1 MWDIIEYKYIKYD
14 NWSHV
19 TQAFESSCLRLKLAI
34 VTSFPHFSS
43 FSLGCSV
50 YIIHVPSYNQPHY
63 QYEQESIIPPST
75 SKTQTKPE
83 PKAKTMSF
91 EPKQK
96 VDLDPP
102 KDDIIT
108 LEYLSKCDGEF

>member
-1 MWDIIEYKYIKYD
+1 M
-14 NWSHV
+14 
-19 TQAFESSCLRLKLAI
+19 ESRDLNIREFLPEAQI
-34 VTSFPHFSS
+34 RNRNVFPPLFI
-43 FSLGCSV
+43 
-50 YIIHVPSYNQPHY
+50 IIHVSSYNQPHY

-75 SKTQTKPE
+75 SKTQIK
-83 PKAKTMSF
+83 PKAKSKTMSF

-108 LEYLSKCDGEF
+108 LEYLSKCDGEY